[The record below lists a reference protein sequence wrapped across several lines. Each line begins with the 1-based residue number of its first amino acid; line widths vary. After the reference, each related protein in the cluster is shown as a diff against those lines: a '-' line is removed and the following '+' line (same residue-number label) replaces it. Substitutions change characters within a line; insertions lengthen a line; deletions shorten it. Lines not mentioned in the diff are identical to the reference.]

1 MNSKRYFLCT
11 MTIFSRF
18 FVSLTCIHRE
28 IQVLF
33 HILSRMT
40 TEQVSKHGKLDPED
54 RAEPYLKPYPG

>member
-1 MNSKRYFLCT
+1 

-40 TEQVSKHGKLDPED
+40 TEQVSKHGKVDPED
-54 RAEPYLKPYPG
+54 RAEPYLKPYPGQL